1 MEKNYSV
8 EDKLSV
14 IYQLVR
20 SQQLEIDTLKRE
32 VSELKS
38 KDTIGMFY
46 TGSNNTQ
53 SVSSNAT
60 TKPAKYKR
68 ITSHLQELQAMYNK
82 EDGEWE
88 INFIQG
94 ILDFSGQTVTEKQ
107 YEVLQTIS
115 QKVEF
120 TKELVTIR

>member
-1 MEKNYSV
+1 MEKNYSL

-14 IYQLVR
+14 LYQLVR
-20 SQQLEIDTLKRE
+20 SQQSEIDTLKNE
-32 VSELKS
+32 VSQLKS

-46 TGSNNTQ
+46 TGSSNTQ
-53 SVSSNAT
+53 SVSSSAT

-68 ITSHLQELQAMYNK
+68 ITPHLQELQAMYNK

-115 QKVEF
+115 HKVEF